1 MRATSTLLVSCLL
14 PALAVGQTFTLSTN
28 LLSYAARSGGCI
40 GVADMDGDGYDD
52 LVMLDKGTN
61 LYVDYQ
67 AADGSFSHQ
76 SYGQASSSAQW
87 GMAVGAVS
95 GDGHK
100 DYFSGANGDGVHFL
114 QITGRGQS
122 AGWASLNN
130 GSIFMQCANM
140 ADINNDGA
148 LDAFGCGDTGPPK
161 IWLNNGTG
169 SLAYNNY
176 IDFSSTPSSDMSG
189 NYGSVWIDVDNDG
202 DLDLF
207 IAKCRQGVNNSND
220 PRRWNR
226 LFINDG
232 NNNFTDQVD
241 AHGLTNHEQ
250 SWSADFGDIDN
261 DGDLDLVVTNHNR
274 SMQLYINDGTGH
286 FTEATVGSGI
296 NKSAAFLQVKLVD
309 LDNDGFLDLITS
321 GNLGGSAEY
330 YFHGNGDGTFTQIL
344 NMLPEPGTWNLHTF
358 AVGDLNHDGFIDVY
372 AGYGSS
378 YVNYSSSRYDQLY
391 LNDGNSNH
399 FINFNLRGQQS
410 NPDGVGA
417 RVTVYGPWG
426 TQIREVRAG
435 ESYGIVCSFT
445 NHFGLGS
452 ATVVDSAIVR
462 WPSGIVDKYY
472 GLQADQ
478 WVTVQEGETRT
489 AVVAAKVLL
498 DGPFVSGT
506 GMMKDDL
513 RVQGLIPATEPYT
526 AMGFAAIGD
535 GLGRELTAAVL
546 AVTGNNAIV
555 DWVWLE
561 LRSASN
567 LSNVVAARAV
577 LLQRDGD
584 VVELDGK
591 SPVNMHVPPGNYHL
605 AIRHRNHLGVLTA
618 AASSLSGNATVIDLS
633 SSATAT
639 WGTNARKSAGT
650 ARTLWSGDTNRDGT
664 VKYTGVGN
672 DRDKVLSTIG
682 GAGITGT
689 LSGYHLGDA
698 NMNGVVSYTG
708 QSNDRDLILVNIGGV
723 SPTAVLMEQLP

>member
-1 MRATSTLLVSCLL
+1 
-14 PALAVGQTFTLSTN
+14 
-28 LLSYAARSGGCI
+28 
-40 GVADMDGDGYDD
+40 
-52 LVMLDKGTN
+52 
-61 LYVDYQ
+61 
-67 AADGSFSHQ
+67 
-76 SYGQASSSAQW
+76 
-87 GMAVGAVS
+87 
-95 GDGHK
+95 
-100 DYFSGANGDGVHFL
+100 
-114 QITGRGQS
+114 
-122 AGWASLNN
+122 
-130 GSIFMQCANM
+130 
-140 ADINNDGA
+140 
-148 LDAFGCGDTGPPK
+148 
-161 IWLNNGTG
+161 
-169 SLAYNNY
+169 
-176 IDFSSTPSSDMSG
+176 
-189 NYGSVWIDVDNDG
+189 
-202 DLDLF
+202 
-207 IAKCRQGVNNSND
+207 
-220 PRRWNR
+220 
-226 LFINDG
+226 
-232 NNNFTDQVD
+232 
-241 AHGLTNHEQ
+241 
-250 SWSADFGDIDN
+250 
-261 DGDLDLVVTNHNR
+261 
-274 SMQLYINDGTGH
+274 
-286 FTEATVGSGI
+286 
-296 NKSAAFLQVKLVD
+296 
-309 LDNDGFLDLITS
+309 
-321 GNLGGSAEY
+321 
-330 YFHGNGDGTFTQIL
+330 
-344 NMLPEPGTWNLHTF
+344 
-358 AVGDLNHDGFIDVY
+358 
-372 AGYGSS
+372 
-378 YVNYSSSRYDQLY
+378 
-391 LNDGNSNH
+391 
-399 FINFNLRGQQS
+399 
-410 NPDGVGA
+410 
-417 RVTVYGPWG
+417 
-426 TQIREVRAG
+426 
-435 ESYGIVCSFT
+435 
-445 NHFGLGS
+445 GLGS

-462 WPSGIVDKYY
+462 WPSGTVDKYY

-478 WVTVQEGETRT
+478 WVTVHEGETRT
-489 AVVAAKVLL
+489 ALVAAKVLL